1 MLTRNDVL
9 ILLKELKDNGV
20 DTSSVIMYAV
30 REEIPSIRVLKFINE
45 YRPLDIQL
53 FYEKLRKS
61 YNDKRSK
68 LYINI
73 VREIEDPNEV
83 LTTLSSLVTQ
93 ILLFSRT
100 VEDSQMF
107 LKTARLDDITK
118 CLYAYTKTYDIL
130 PSIKLLQ
137 YIKADLKAF
146 ESLKNTEDEKVSN

>member
-30 REEIPSIRVLKFINE
+30 REEIPSIKVLKFINE

-100 VEDSQMF
+100 VEDPQMF

-146 ESLKNTEDEKVSN
+146 ESLKNTEEESK

>member
-30 REEIPSIRVLKFINE
+30 REEIPSIKVLKFINE

-100 VEDSQMF
+100 VEDPQMF

-146 ESLKNTEDEKVSN
+146 ESLKNTQEESK

>member
-1 MLTRNDVL
+1 LLTRNDVL

-30 REEIPSIRVLKFINE
+30 REEIPSIKVLKFINE

-100 VEDSQMF
+100 VEDPQMF

-146 ESLKNTEDEKVSN
+146 ESLKNTEEESK